1 MSHHSKRKKIIK
13 FYLPIWFIKKL
24 HLRKPFFKVTMSIFA
39 LTLLFLFTT
48 TTNCFA
54 TNYFVSKSG
63 SDSNPGTSALPYKTI
78 QKGAGK
84 AVGGDTV
91 FVANGTYPESVKFNF
106 SGSAGKYIVFKAMS
120 EVTVEY
126 SVNWTW
132 SSVFDLTKK
141 NYIIIDGF
149 KIQNAYFF
157 GIYASECNH
166 IIIRNNQTYNTGGS
180 GIYVDKSTDIKI
192 LNNLVEKAC
201 SMPPSIKVIGT
212 QESITVAVTSDFEVA
227 YNEVGFSGI
236 SEADAA
242 NPQGGEGIDAKS
254 GCRNGSIHDNLVHDL
269 YRLGIYVDAWDS
281 FCKNISVY
289 NNTVWNCREGIVI
302 ATEEGGTVDSIQ
314 VFNNICYKNEQSGF
328 AIVDYGSKDG
338 PKKNITIMNNT
349 CYKNGYKI
357 YSVNGTTGGG
367 ITIGSAL
374 LTNVIVRNNILS
386 KNNRWQMKSTAPFE
400 KDHNLVDGYRGAPQ
414 EINAGATDIT
424 GDPKF
429 TNPEGNDFTLLANSP
444 AIDKA
449 NPIFYTVKDFDGISR
464 PQGLNADIGASEF
477 TESTGSINYES
488 KNSFSVYPNPSTDF
502 VTIDFSK
509 ISGKQQVQIFN
520 FTGMLI
526 KQAES
531 SESLRVNISD
541 RTNGIYF
548 ISLKNNPQQM
558 QKFMKQ

>member
-1 MSHHSKRKKIIK
+1 MKK
-13 FYLPIWFIKKL
+13 
-24 HLRKPFFKVTMSIFA
+24 SIFK
-39 LTLLFLFTT
+39 LTQLAFAVILFAFLAVPTLG
-48 TTNCFA
+48 FA
-54 TNYFVSKSG
+54 TNYYIATTGK
-63 SDSNPGTSALPYKTI
+63 DTNPGTKLLPYKTI

-84 AVGGDTV
+84 AIIGGDTV
-91 FVANGTYPESVKFNF
+91 FVVSGFYPESVKFNF
-106 SGSAGKYIVFKAMS
+106 SGSAGKYIVFKAMG

-157 GIYASECNH
+157 GFYASGCNH
-166 IIIRNNQTYNTGGS
+166 IIFRNNQTYNTGGS
-180 GIYVDKSTDIKI
+180 GIYVDSSTNIKI

-201 SMPPSIKVIGT
+201 SMPPSVKVIGT

-242 NPQGGEGIDAKS
+242 TPQGGEGIDAKA

-281 FCKNISVY
+281 FCKNISIY

-314 VFNNICYKNEQSGF
+314 VYNNICYKNEQSGF

-357 YSVNGTTGGG
+357 YSVNGSTGGG

-374 LTNVIVRNNILS
+374 LTNVIIRNNIVS
-386 KNNRWQMKSTAPFE
+386 KNNRWQIMSIASFD
-400 KDHNLVDGYRGAPQ
+400 KDHNLIDGYRGASQ
-414 EINAGATDIT
+414 EIKPGASDVT

-429 TNPEGNDFTLLANSP
+429 TNPEGNDFKLLNNSP

-449 NPIFYTVKDFDGISR
+449 NPTFYAIKDFAGISR
-464 PQGLNADIGASEF
+464 PQGLNADIGAFEY
-477 TESTGSINYES
+477 TAATGSINYKS
-488 KNSFSVYPNPSTDF
+488 NYTFSVYPNPSTDF
-502 VTIDFSK
+502 LTIDLG
-509 ISGKQQVQIFN
+509 IINGKQQIQIFN
-520 FTGMLI
+520 STGELI
-526 KQAES
+526 KQDELSES
-531 SESLRVNISD
+531 SQINISD
-541 RTNGIYF
+541 LASGIYF
-548 ISLKNNPQQM
+548 IQLKNQSRQIR
-558 QKFMKQ
+558 KFIKQ